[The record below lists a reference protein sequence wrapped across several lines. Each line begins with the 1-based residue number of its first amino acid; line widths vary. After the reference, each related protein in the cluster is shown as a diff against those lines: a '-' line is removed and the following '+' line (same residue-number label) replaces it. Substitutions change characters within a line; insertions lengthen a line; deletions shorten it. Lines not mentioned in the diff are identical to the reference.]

1 MKPILLSSLLLSE
14 NIEITNVVKLEN
26 ECKEFAKKLV
36 AQGIIT
42 SVHKDLTSADVPAM
56 NYSEDIAEVIRNEII
71 KWKSTV
77 NARGGR

>member
-1 MKPILLSSLLLSE
+1 MKHILLSSLLLSE

-26 ECKEFAKKLV
+26 ECKEFAKRLI
-36 AQGIIT
+36 QSGIVS
-42 SVHKDLTSADVPAM
+42 SVHKDLTSSDVPAVD
-56 NYSEDIAEVIRNEII
+56 YTEDMAEVIRNEII